1 MANAMRIGI
10 CSSISFETRGID
22 RFMIHTGFSFPDGD
36 ELHIILK
43 RRGGGWILT
52 DEGHT
57 SMWVSY
63 SVNLS
68 ENRRRLLEK
77 VAGSNGIGFEDGVM
91 SVDASVENAAG
102 CLMSMIQAILQASEL
117 SYLTRS
123 TVHNTFVEDTK
134 QTLRE
139 KLGSRCEFDKH
150 LGDKEDIVADAYIDD
165 DEPTIIFIVSN
176 KERCLTALYGM
187 VVLSSEIGMRFRSLT
202 IVDESNDIPESARNK
217 LINRSDKLFIGH
229 IGMNEDF
236 DRYLE
241 KRTRMKGREHTS
253 PHMMMNGGT
262 GCL

>member
-1 MANAMRIGI
+1 MNDSESMANAMRIGI

-22 RFMIHTGFSFPDGD
+22 RFMIHTGFSFPDDD

-43 RRGGGWILT
+43 RRDGGWILT

-77 VAGSNGIGFEDGVM
+77 VAGSNGIGFKDGVM

-134 QTLRE
+134 QALRE
-139 KLGSRCEFDKH
+139 KLGS
-150 LGDKEDIVADAYIDD
+150 DA
-165 DEPTIIFIVSN
+165 
-176 KERCLTALYGM
+176 
-187 VVLSSEIGMRFRSLT
+187 SSTSIWET
-202 IVDESNDIPESARNK
+202 
-217 LINRSDKLFIGH
+217 
-229 IGMNEDF
+229 
-236 DRYLE
+236 
-241 KRTRMKGREHTS
+241 KRTLWRMPTSMMMSRQSYSSYPTRSAAS
-253 PHMMMNGGT
+253 PHST
-262 GCL
+262 GWSFCLRRSA

>member
-1 MANAMRIGI
+1 MTSMNDSESMANAMRIGI

-43 RRGGGWILT
+43 RRGGGWMLT

-68 ENRRRLLEK
+68 ENRKRSLEK

-134 QTLRE
+134 QALRE

-187 VVLSSEIGMRFRSLT
+187 VVLSSEIGLRFRSLT
-202 IVDESNDIPESARNK
+202 IVDESNDIPESARNR

-241 KRTRMKGREHTS
+241 KEG
-253 PHMMMNGGT
+253 
-262 GCL
+262 LV